1 MKERSTNV
9 NGRDNG
15 IDFSLVLFKLLILS
29 FRSKAG
35 GVATLLAVIFLTIGF
50 FFNAAAIGTCRLVA
64 IDGFRDPDDG
74 QLVRATG
81 LGLYTIEGTDLSP
94 YCYFLEYNDLT
105 SSFAYW
111 TDSDMTTA
119 R

>member
-1 MKERSTNV
+1 M
-9 NGRDNG
+9 
-15 IDFSLVLFKLLILS
+15 
-29 FRSKAG
+29 
-35 GVATLLAVIFLTIGF
+35 IFLTVGF
-50 FFNAAAIGTCRLVA
+50 LFNAAAIGTCRLVA

-74 QLVRATG
+74 QLIRATG
-81 LGLYTIEGTDLSP
+81 LGLYTIEGTDQSP